1 MLGAESL
8 ANVNK
13 VLAQKLKIDI
23 QLKLTSPPG
32 RKGTILVPK
41 VFKKRFLIRWLNNF
55 RYFE

>member
-1 MLGAESL
+1 MLGAQSL
-8 ANVNK
+8 VNIYI

-55 RYFE
+55 GYFE